1 MFDLVYVMTQ
11 GGPVKATDVV
21 MIEIYNQAFQF
32 NRLGYA
38 AAMSAIMLV
47 LIIVISVTVL
57 RAFGQKLLA
66 RG

>member
-1 MFDLVYVMTQ
+1 VFDLVYVMTQ